1 MTRTP
6 STFDLFG
13 PTTKCDIRVG
23 YISTDRGYVS
33 GVNIHQAN
41 VYAKDNPGTT
51 FIFQT
56 RKNIR
61 YLNINE
67 INALTPADLVDDVQS
82 CSGIETGLTDDN
94 PEIIFLGGGGVGA
107 AANLLSLIHI

>member
-23 YISTDRGYVS
+23 YISTERGYISDVT
-33 GVNIHQAN
+33 ICAAN
-41 VYAKDNPGTT
+41 SYAQDNPGTT

-56 RKNIR
+56 RKETK
-61 YLNINE
+61 YLNI
-67 INALTPADLVDDVQS
+67 INL
-82 CSGIETGLTDDN
+82 
-94 PEIIFLGGGGVGA
+94 II
-107 AANLLSLIHI
+107 IIIIIR